1 MSKRRLVHVLTAGFS
16 SPNGCAFLMPLI
28 MHRCAIGDL
37 GVSIRFFERNDA
49 AVADCDILIIDNKFH
64 SRGWV
69 ARSEEILAEYERF
82 KNQVGKVI
90 LADILDSTGFDQVR
104 QQQFVTLHCKAQL
117 LRDRSTYLSP
127 LYGYRA
133 YADYYHHHNGIEDD
147 EPVCSEPLKSL
158 TDIDKMTIGWN
169 SALAD
174 YSWLGPYRMAAYRR
188 IPINALLRFP
198 DTFQS
203 PASPRSVAITCR
215 IGTEYARRT
224 VGYQR
229 SIIVQ
234 RLTRRADTG
243 KLTRRRYI
251 EELQRSKVAISPFG
265 LGEITL
271 RDFEIFLSGAA
282 MVKPDMS
289 GIETW
294 PDLYQD
300 GETMVSCRWDLT
312 DLDEKIDYLLSHET
326 LRREIAAA
334 GQARYRKHLS
344 GPQAGE
350 LFADH
355 FESILAK
362 CEMLAA

>member
-28 MHRCAIGDL
+28 MHRRAIGEL
-37 GVSIRFFERNDA
+37 GVSLRFFERNDA
-49 AVADCDILIIDNKFH
+49 AVADCDILIVDNKFH
-64 SRGWV
+64 SQGWV

-82 KNQVGKVI
+82 KKQVGKVI
-90 LADILDSTGFDQVR
+90 LADIFDSTGFDHVR
-104 QQQFVTLHCKAQL
+104 QHQFVTLHCKAQL
-117 LRDRSTYLSP
+117 LRDRSAYLRP

-133 YADYYHHHNGIEDD
+133 YADYYHRHNGVEDD

-158 TDIDKMTIGWN
+158 NDIDKMTVGWN

-174 YSWLGPYRMAAYRR
+174 YSWLGPYRMAAYHR
-188 IPINALLRFP
+188 ILINALLRYP
-198 DTFQS
+198 DTFHS
-203 PASPRSVAITCR
+203 PDSPRSVAVTCR

-229 SIIVQ
+229 SVIARQ
-234 RLTRRADTG
+234 LKRRAKTG
-243 KLTRRRYI
+243 KLTRCRYI

-282 MVKPDMS
+282 MLKPDMS

-294 PDLYQD
+294 PDLYRD
-300 GETMVSCRWDLT
+300 GETMVSCRWDLI

-326 LRREIAAA
+326 LRCEIAAA
-334 GQARYRKHLS
+334 GQAQYRKHLS

-355 FESILAK
+355 FEFILAK
-362 CEMLAA
+362 CELLAA